1 MRTLRWIAGALLVVG
16 CSTNNEGCDISGPG
30 GGADPGTGRAG
41 APAGPRPGPRP
52 PPTTDA
58 YAIAVVVRPNLSS
71 SSLTPFG
78 TIREEG
84 YVASLRVQGWARDA
98 AGVIVG
104 TILKAGWERPGT
116 YTVTVEAPG
125 YHTWVRRGVV
135 VVRDSDGELQ
145 TVHLSA
151 HLVEV
156 P

>member
-1 MRTLRWIAGALLVVG
+1 MGLCCR
-16 CSTNNEGCDISGPG
+16 
-30 GGADPGTGRAG
+30 
-41 APAGPRPGPRP
+41 
-52 PPTTDA
+52 
-58 YAIAVVVRPNLSS
+58 
-71 SSLTPFG
+71 
-78 TIREEG
+78 TIREDD

-104 TILKAGWERPGT
+104 IILKAGWERPGT
-116 YTVTVEAPG
+116 YSVTVEAPE
-125 YHTWVRRGVV
+125 YHTWVRRGAV

>member
-1 MRTLRWIAGALLVVG
+1 MRTWRWVVGALLVVG
-16 CSTNNEGCDISGPG
+16 CSTNNEGCEISGPG
-30 GGADPGTGRAG
+30 GGPNPGSGVGSGT
-41 APAGPRPGPRP
+41 PRPPRP
-52 PPTTDA
+52 PPTDA
-58 YAIAVVVRPNLSS
+58 YAITVVVRPNLSS
-71 SSLTPFG
+71 SPHTPFG
-78 TIREEG
+78 TIREED